1 MPKAY
6 SHKMNIKKVIPI
18 LEWLPNYNI
27 SFFKGDL
34 VAGITVGIILIPQGI
49 AYALIA
55 GLPPIYG
62 LYCALVPQVM
72 YTIFGSSRQVAI
84 GPVAMDSLIVA
95 TGVST
100 LALAGSESYI
110 SIAILLA
117 LMVGAIQFILGVFSL
132 GFIVNFLSKPV
143 ITGFTSA
150 VALIIGLNQFRNL
163 LGVDFIQSDQIQY
176 VIEDIW
182 LQIASFNHHTTIIGL
197 FSVLIIIIFRKI
209 NKKIPNALIVV
220 VIGILIM
227 KYFGNSLSD
236 VSIVKDIPS
245 GLPLF
250 GIPDFD
256 VDQIK
261 ELFPIALTLV
271 MVGYLET
278 ISIGKSLEA
287 KQDEYR
293 IRPNQELIALGLSN
307 MVGSLFKAYPSTSSF
322 SRSAIN
328 QESGAKTGMAALISV
343 VMVMVTLLFLTPLF
357 YHLPKTVLAAIIIV
371 AVFNLINIKEGHFL
385 WKANK
390 LDFWLM
396 ISTFLATLLLGI
408 EFGIVVGVGL
418 SLIVLIFRTSR
429 PYIAEL
435 GKVPDSNFYRNKN
448 RFEEVILED
457 DILVFRFDAQ
467 LFYANANY
475 FRDNLDEMASKKGKA
490 LKLIVLD
497 AESINR
503 VDSTGLEMLKERIKF
518 YKKKDVVFYFA
529 GVKGPVRDDLF
540 RSGVLQII
548 DINHFF
554 MRVNQAVKYYK
565 TGDRKHQEKYAK
577 YIHQAYK

>member
-1 MPKAY
+1 
-6 SHKMNIKKVIPI
+6 MNIKKLIPI
-18 LEWLPNYNI
+18 LEWLPNYNA
-27 SFFKGDL
+27 SLFKGDL
-34 VAGITVGIILIPQGI
+34 FAGITVGIVLIPQGI

-72 YTIFGSSRQVAI
+72 YAIFGSSRQVAI

-100 LALAGSESYI
+100 LALVGSENYI

-117 LMVGAIQFILGVFSL
+117 LMVGTIQLIMGIFNL

-150 VALIIGLNQFRNL
+150 VALIIGFNQFRNL
-163 LGVDFIQSDQIQY
+163 LGLDFVQSDQIQ
-176 VIEDIW
+176 IILQGIW
-182 LQIASFNHHTTIIGL
+182 LELGNFNYHTATIGL
-197 FSVLIIIIFRKI
+197 ISMIIIIISRRI
-209 NKKIPNALIVV
+209 NKKIPNALMV
-220 VIGILIM
+220 VILGVLLM
-227 KYFGNSLSD
+227 KYFGNIFIN

-245 GLPLF
+245 GLPKF
-250 GIPDFD
+250 GIPEFDFD
-256 VDQIK
+256 LIRN
-261 ELFPIALTLV
+261 LLPIALTLV

-293 IRPNQELIALGLSN
+293 IRPNQELIALGISN
-307 MVGSLFKAYPSTSSF
+307 MVGSLFKAYPSASSF

-328 QESGAKTGMAALISV
+328 YESGAKTGMAALISV
-343 VMVMVTLLFLTPLF
+343 VMVLITLLFLMPLF
-357 YHLPKTVLAAIIIV
+357 YYLPKTVLSAIIIV
-371 AVFNLINIKEGHFL
+371 AVFGLVNFKEAGFL
-385 WKANK
+385 WKANQ
-390 LDFWLM
+390 LDFCLM
-396 ISTFLATLLLGI
+396 LSTFIATLFLGI
-408 EFGIVVGVGL
+408 EFGIITGVGL

-429 PYIAEL
+429 PYVVEL
-435 GKVPDSNFYRNKN
+435 GKVPNSNFYKNKE
-448 RFEEVILED
+448 RFEEVVLDED
-457 DILVFRFDAQ
+457 VLVFRFDAQ
-467 LFYANANY
+467 LFYANASY
-475 FRDNLDEMASKKGKA
+475 FRDRLEQMMDNKGSA

-503 VDSTGLEMLKERIKF
+503 VDSTGVEMLKERILFCQKKGIIF
-518 YKKKDVVFYFA
+518 YLA

-540 RSGVLQII
+540 KSGILEII
-548 DINHFF
+548 SLDHFF
-554 MRVNQAVKYYK
+554 MRANQAVRFYK
-565 TGDRKHQEKYAK
+565 TGDKVKQEKYAK

>member
-1 MPKAY
+1 
-6 SHKMNIKKVIPI
+6 MNIKKIVPI
-18 LEWLPNYNI
+18 LDWLPNYNA
-27 SFFKGDL
+27 SLFKGDL
-34 VAGITVGIILIPQGI
+34 IAGITVGIILIPQGI

-72 YTIFGSSRQVAI
+72 YAIFGSSRQVAI

-117 LMVGAIQFILGVFSL
+117 LMVGAIQFIMGVFSL

-163 LGVDFIQSDQIQY
+163 FGVDIVQSDQIQII
-176 VIEDIW
+176 IEDIW
-182 LQIASFNHHTTIIGL
+182 LQINDFNYHTTSIGL
-197 FSVLIIIIFRKI
+197 ISALLIIIFRKI

-220 VIGILIM
+220 ILGVLIM
-227 KYFGNSLSD
+227 KYFGNSFAD

-245 GLPLF
+245 GLPKF

-256 VDQIK
+256 IALLK
-261 ELFPIALTLV
+261 ELLPIALTLV

-343 VMVMVTLLFLTPLF
+343 VMVVITLLFLTPLL
-357 YHLPKTVLAAIIIV
+357 YHLPQTVLAAIIIV
-371 AVFNLINIKEGHFL
+371 AVFGLINFKEAIFL
-385 WKANK
+385 WKANQ
-390 LDFWLM
+390 LDFCLM
-396 ISTFLATLLLGI
+396 LATFLATLLLGI
-408 EFGIVVGVGL
+408 EQGIIIGVSL
-418 SLIVLIFRTSR
+418 SLIILIFRTSR
-429 PYIAEL
+429 PYVAEL
-435 GKVPDSNFYRNKN
+435 GKVPNANFYRNKE
-448 RFEEVILED
+448 RFSEVIIDE

-467 LFYANANY
+467 LFYANSNY
-475 FRDNLDEMASKKGKA
+475 FREKLDEMMVKKGSA

-503 VDSTGLEMLKERIKF
+503 VDSTGVEMLKERIRF
-518 YKKKDVVFYFA
+518 CQKKGILFYFA

-540 RSGVLQII
+540 RSGILEII
-548 DINHFF
+548 DLNHFF
-554 MRVNQAVKYYK
+554 MRANQAVKFYK
-565 TGDRKHQEKYAK
+565 TGDRTYQEKYAK
-577 YIHQAYK
+577 YIHQAYD

>member
-1 MPKAY
+1 
-6 SHKMNIKKVIPI
+6 MNIKKIIPI
-18 LEWLPNYNI
+18 LEWLPNYNK

-34 VAGITVGIILIPQGI
+34 VAGLTVGIILIPQGI

-72 YTIFGSSRQVAI
+72 YAIFGSSRQVAI

-100 LALAGSESYI
+100 LALAGSDSYI
-110 SIAILLA
+110 SIAILLG
-117 LMVGAIQFILGVFSL
+117 LMVGTIQFIMGIFSL

-176 VIEDIW
+176 IVEDIW
-182 LQIASFNHHTTIIGL
+182 LQIATFNKHTSIIGL
-197 FSVLIIIIFRKI
+197 IAIIIIIVFRKI

-220 VIGILIM
+220 ILGILSM
-227 KYFGNSLSD
+227 KYFGKSFSD
-236 VSIVKDIPS
+236 VSIVKEIPS
-245 GLPLF
+245 GLPVF
-250 GIPDFD
+250 GIPEFD
-256 VDQIK
+256 IDQIR
-261 ELFPIALTLV
+261 ELLPIALTLV

-293 IRPNQELIALGLSN
+293 IRPNQELIALGISN
-307 MVGSLFKAYPSTSSF
+307 MVGSLFKAYPSASSF

-328 QESGAKTGMAALISV
+328 HESGAKTGMAALISV
-343 VMVMVTLLFLTPLF
+343 VMVVITLLFLTPLF

-371 AVFNLINIKEGHFL
+371 AVFGLINFKEAAFL
-385 WKANK
+385 WRANN

-396 ISTFLATLLLGI
+396 LSTFLATLLLGI
-408 EFGIVVGVGL
+408 EYGITVGVGL

-429 PYIAEL
+429 PYVTEL
-435 GKVPDSNFYRNKN
+435 GKVPNSNFYRNRN
-448 RFEEVILED
+448 RFEEVIIED
-457 DILVFRFDAQ
+457 DILIFRFDAQ
-467 LFYANANY
+467 IFYANSGY
-475 FRDNLDEMASKKGKA
+475 FRDNLDQMADRKGKL

-503 VDSTGLEMLKERIKF
+503 VDSTGVEMLKERIK
-518 YKKKDVVFYFA
+518 YYQKKDIIFYFA
-529 GVKGPVRDDLF
+529 GVKGPVRDDFF
-540 RSGVLQII
+540 RSGILQII

-554 MRVNQAVKYYK
+554 MRVNDAVKYYK

>member
-1 MPKAY
+1 
-6 SHKMNIKKVIPI
+6 MNIKKILPI
-18 LEWLPNYNI
+18 LEWLPNYNT
-27 SFFKGDL
+27 SLFKGDL
-34 VAGITVGIILIPQGI
+34 VAGITVGIVLIPQGI

-62 LYCALVPQVM
+62 LYCALVPQIM
-72 YTIFGSSRQVAI
+72 YAIFGSSRQVAI

-110 SIAILLA
+110 AIAILLA
-117 LMVGAIQFILGVFSL
+117 LMVGVIQLIMGVFSL

-150 VALIIGLNQFRNL
+150 VALIIGVNQFRNL
-163 LGVDFIQSDQIQY
+163 FGVDFIQSDQIQY
-176 VIEDIW
+176 IIEDIC
-182 LQIASFNHHTTIIGL
+182 LQIGNLNYQTTVIGII
-197 FSVLIIIIFRKI
+197 SVLVIIIFRKI

-227 KYFGNSLSD
+227 KYFGKSFED
-236 VSIVKDIPS
+236 VSIIKDIPA
-245 GLPLF
+245 GLPVFALPEF
-250 GIPDFD
+250 HL
-256 VDQIK
+256 DQIK
-261 ELFPIALTLV
+261 ELLPIALTLV

-287 KQDEYR
+287 KQDKYR

-307 MVGSLFKAYPSTSSF
+307 IFGSFFKAYPTTSSF

-328 QESGAKTGMAALISV
+328 QESGAKTGMSALISV
-343 VMVMVTLLFLTPLF
+343 VMVVLTLLFLTPLF

-371 AVFNLINIKEGHFL
+371 AVFGLINYKEAAFL
-385 WKANK
+385 WKANN

-396 ISTFLATLLLGI
+396 LSTFLATLLLGV
-408 EFGIVVGVGL
+408 EFGIIVGVGL
-418 SLIVLIFRTSR
+418 SLIILIFRTSR
-429 PYIAEL
+429 PYTTEL
-435 GKVPDSNFYRNKN
+435 GKVPDSNFYRNKD
-448 RFEEVILED
+448 RFEDVILEK

-467 LFYANANY
+467 IFYANASY
-475 FRDNLDEMASKKGKA
+475 FRDNLDEMAAKKGKG

-503 VDSTGLEMLKERIKF
+503 IDSTGVEMLKERIKY
-518 YKKKDVVFYFA
+518 YKNKEITFYFA
-529 GVKGPVRDDLF
+529 GVKGPVRDDFF
-540 RSGVLQII
+540 RSGILDII

-554 MRVNQAVKYYK
+554 MRSNQAVKYYK

>member
-1 MPKAY
+1 
-6 SHKMNIKKVIPI
+6 MNIKKIIPI
-18 LEWLPNYNI
+18 LEWLPNYNT
-27 SFFKGDL
+27 SLFKGDL

-72 YTIFGSSRQVAI
+72 YAVFGSSRQVAI

-117 LMVGAIQFILGVFSL
+117 LMVGTIQFILGIFSL

-163 LGVDFIQSDQIQY
+163 FGVDFFQSDQIQY
-176 VIEDIW
+176 IIIDIW
-182 LQIASFNHHTTIIGL
+182 EQFSTYNAHTTIIGL
-197 FSVLIIIIFRKI
+197 LSVITIIIFRKI

-220 VIGILIM
+220 ILGILTM
-227 KYFGNSLSD
+227 KFFGSSFND
-236 VSIVKDIPS
+236 VSIVKEIPS
-245 GLPLF
+245 GLPFF
-250 GIPDFD
+250 GVPEFEI
-256 VDQIK
+256 DQIK
-261 ELFPIALTLV
+261 ELLPIALTLV
-271 MVGYLET
+271 MVGFLET

-307 MVGSLFKAYPSTSSF
+307 IAGSFFKAYPSTSSF

-343 VMVMVTLLFLTPLF
+343 VMVVITLLFLTPLF
-357 YHLPKTVLAAIIIV
+357 YFLPKTVLAAIIIV
-371 AVFNLINIKEGHFL
+371 AVFNLINFKEASYL
-385 WKANK
+385 WQANK

-396 ISTFLATLLLGI
+396 MSTFLATLLLGI
-408 EFGIVVGVGL
+408 EYGIVVGVGL
-418 SLIVLIFRTSR
+418 SLIILIYRTSK
-429 PYIAEL
+429 PYVTEL
-435 GKVPDSNFYRNKN
+435 GKVPNSNFYRNKN
-448 RFEEVILED
+448 RFEEVIIED
-457 DILVFRFDAQ
+457 DILIFRFDAQ
-467 LFYANANY
+467 LFYANASY
-475 FRDNLDEMASKKGKA
+475 FRDNLDGMAAKKGSA

-503 VDSTGLEMLKERIKF
+503 VDSTGVEMLKERIRF
-518 YKKKDVVFYFA
+518 YQKKDVKFYFA

-540 RSGVLQII
+540 KCGILDII

-554 MRVNQAVKYYK
+554 MRANQAVKFYK
-565 TGDRKHQEKYAK
+565 TGDRKHQEKFAK
-577 YIHQAYK
+577 YIHQSYK

>member
-1 MPKAY
+1 
-6 SHKMNIKKVIPI
+6 MNIKKVIPI
-18 LEWLPNYNI
+18 LEWLPNYNT
-27 SFFKGDL
+27 SLFKGDL

-72 YTIFGSSRQVAI
+72 YAIFGSSRQVAI

-117 LMVGAIQFILGVFSL
+117 LMVGTIQFILGIFSL

-163 LGVDFIQSDQIQY
+163 LGVDFLQSDQIQLLL
-176 VIEDIW
+176 IDFW
-182 LQIASFNHHTTIIGL
+182 SQLSNFNTQTTLIGVVSIL
-197 FSVLIIIIFRKI
+197 LIIILRKI

-220 VIGILIM
+220 TFGILTV
-227 KYFGNSLSD
+227 KYFGDSFAD
-236 VSIVKDIPS
+236 VAIVKEIPS
-245 GLPLF
+245 GLPVF
-250 GIPDFD
+250 GMPEFDF
-256 VDQIK
+256 DQIK
-261 ELFPIALTLV
+261 ELMPIALTLV
-271 MVGYLET
+271 MVGFLET

-307 MVGSLFKAYPSTSSF
+307 IAGSFFKAYPSTSSF

-343 VMVMVTLLFLTPLF
+343 LMVVITLLFLTPLF

-371 AVFNLINIKEGHFL
+371 AVFGLINFKEAIFL
-385 WKANK
+385 WKANN

-396 ISTFLATLLLGI
+396 MSTFLATLLLGI
-408 EFGIVVGVGL
+408 EYGILVGVGL
-418 SLIVLIFRTSR
+418 SLIILIYRTSK
-429 PYIAEL
+429 PYVTEL
-435 GKVPDSNFYRNKN
+435 GKVPNSNFYRNKN
-448 RFEEVILED
+448 RFDEVIIED

-475 FRDNLDEMASKKGKA
+475 FRDHLDVMASNKGNA

-503 VDSTGLEMLKERIKF
+503 VDSTGVEMLKERIKF
-518 YKKKDVVFYFA
+518 YQKKNVTFYFA

-540 RSGVLQII
+540 RSGILQII

-554 MRVNQAVKYYK
+554 MRANQAVKFYK
-565 TGDRKHQEKYAK
+565 TGDRKHQEKFAK
-577 YIHQAYK
+577 YIHQSYE

>member
-1 MPKAY
+1 MK
-6 SHKMNIKKVIPI
+6 IKKIIPI
-18 LEWLPNYNI
+18 LDWLPNYN
-27 SFFKGDL
+27 SSHFKGDL
-34 VAGITVGIILIPQGI
+34 IAGITVGIVLIPQGI

-62 LYCALVPQVM
+62 LYCALAPQVM
-72 YTIFGSSRQVAI
+72 YAIFGSSRQVAI

-117 LMVGAIQFILGVFSL
+117 LMVGAIQFIMGVFSL

-163 LGVDFIQSDQIQY
+163 FGVDLVQSDQIQ
-176 VIEDIW
+176 IILEDI
-182 LQIASFNHHTTIIGL
+182 LRQINNFNFQTTCIGL
-197 FSVLIIIIFRKI
+197 FSALLIIFFKRIS
-209 NKKIPNALIVV
+209 KKIPNALIVV
-220 VIGILIM
+220 VLGILIM
-227 KYFGNSLSD
+227 KFFDKSFTD
-236 VSIVKDIPS
+236 VAIVKDIPS
-245 GLPLF
+245 GLPKF
-250 GIPDFD
+250 GIPDFNLGLLR
-256 VDQIK
+256 
-261 ELFPIALTLV
+261 ELLPIALTLV

-293 IRPNQELIALGLSN
+293 IRPNQELIALGISN
-307 MVGSLFKAYPSTSSF
+307 MVGSLFKAYPSASSF

-343 VMVMVTLLFLTPLF
+343 VMVVITLLFLMPLF
-357 YHLPKTVLAAIIIV
+357 YHLPKTVLASIIIV
-371 AVFNLINIKEGHFL
+371 AVFGLINFKEAGFL

-396 ISTFLATLLLGI
+396 LATFLATLLLGI
-408 EFGIVVGVGL
+408 EFGIITGVGL
-418 SLIVLIFRTSR
+418 SLIILIFRTSR
-429 PYIAEL
+429 PYVAVL
-435 GKVPDSNFYRNKN
+435 GKVPNSNFYKNKE
-448 RFEEVILED
+448 RFEEVIIDE
-457 DILVFRFDAQ
+457 DILVLRFDAQ
-467 LFYANANY
+467 LFYANASY
-475 FRDNLDEMASKKGKA
+475 FRDQLEQMMDKKGSS

-503 VDSTGLEMLKERIKF
+503 VDSTGIEMLKERIRF
-518 YKKKDVVFYFA
+518 CQKKGILFYFA

-540 RSGVLQII
+540 RSGILEII

-554 MRVNQAVKYYK
+554 MRANQAVMFYK
-565 TGDRKHQEKYAK
+565 TGDRTHQEKYAK
-577 YIHQAYK
+577 YIHQSYD